1 MQREK
6 DAFIAMHPQLVQ
18 TYLGEYVA
26 IHQGK
31 LIDHDKDDVELI
43 ERMRAK
49 LPDEVVLITEV
60 LPELER
66 ILYLRSPRL
75 RRIS

>member
-1 MQREK
+1 MQHEK

-43 ERMRAK
+43 ERMRSK
-49 LPDEVVLITEV
+49 TTG
-60 LPELER
+60 
-66 ILYLRSPRL
+66 
-75 RRIS
+75 